1 MGHSIRIESSAKK
14 YLSLLNVEMRRRVMQ
29 AIDKLSSDPRPAGCK
44 KLKSRDAYRI
54 RIGDYRVIY
63 EIHDNVLVVLI
74 IRIAHRSEAYK

>member
-14 YLSLLNVEMRRRVMQ
+14 YLSLLNIEMRRRVIQ